1 MEGVVLLLDG
11 TLAAP
16 HYVQYAIVA
25 LILLQTVLIVLL
37 LIQNRRHLRAR
48 AQVQRQYEEVTHAA
62 RLALVGEITA
72 SVAHEVA
79 QPMSAILSNVETA
92 QTLLRQTK
100 PDLAIVQEILA
111 DIRKDDLRA
120 DAIVRRLRVLLR
132 KRELHFEVVDVG
144 ELIANAVALILSD
157 AARRH
162 IAVRTAL
169 QNDLPRISADPV
181 LLQQVLLN
189 LLINALDAM
198 AETPPAERALVIEA
212 ECLDEAFVQIAVL
225 DSGRGIAPEHTG
237 KVFHSFFT
245 TKRGGMGLGLSIAR
259 SIVQMHGGKIW
270 LRRRE
275 SGGVVFAFTVP
286 SMQRAAQLALGA

>member
-1 MEGVVLLLDG
+1 MAGVILLLDD

-16 HYVQYAIVA
+16 HYLQYAIVA

-48 AQVQRQYEEVTHAA
+48 VQIQKQYEEVTHAA

-72 SVAHEVA
+72 SVVHEVA

-92 QTLLRQTK
+92 QTLLRQAK
-100 PDLAIVQEILA
+100 PDLAVVQEILA

-144 ELIANAVALILSD
+144 ELVANAVAVILSD
-157 AARRH
+157 ATRRH
-162 IAVRTAL
+162 IALRTTL
-169 QNDLPRISADPV
+169 KTDLPRISADPV

-189 LLINALDAM
+189 LLMNALDAM
-198 AETPPAERALVIEA
+198 AETPTAERTLVIEA
-212 ECLDEAFVQIAVL
+212 ECHDEAFVQIAVL
-225 DSGRGIAPEHTG
+225 DNGRGIALEHIG
-237 KVFHSFFT
+237 KVFDSFFT

-259 SIVQMHGGKIW
+259 SIVQMHGGEIW
-270 LRRRE
+270 LERRE
-275 SGGVVFAFTVP
+275 SGGAVFAFTVP
-286 SMQRAAQLALGA
+286 SMQRAAKLALNA